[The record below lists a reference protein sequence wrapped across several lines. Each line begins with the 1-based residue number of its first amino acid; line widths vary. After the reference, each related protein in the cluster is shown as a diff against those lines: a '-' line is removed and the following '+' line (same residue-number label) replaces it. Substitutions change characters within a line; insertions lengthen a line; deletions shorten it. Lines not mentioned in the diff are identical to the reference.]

1 MRPEEPLAAEDN
13 PHVLNR
19 LKALSLLSECN
30 GDEIWSL
37 EYCAERGVP
46 PAWVEELGDC
56 YESGFHDDSQT
67 IYLNDRITNQ
77 YTGVRDVDLAIKLGS
92 YLGVDV
98 DALIDISGSRSRLV
112 LAIKQAVEEQ

>member
-1 MRPEEPLAAEDN
+1 MF
-13 PHVLNR
+13 NR
-19 LKALSLLSECN
+19 LKALSLLSECQ

-46 PAWVEELGDC
+46 TAWVEELADC

-67 IYLNDRITNQ
+67 IYLDDRITNQ

-92 YLGVDV
+92 YLEIDV
-98 DALIDISGSRSRLV
+98 DALIDVSSSRARLV